1 MAKKLS
7 TKIEDS
13 IKLKKVIGDI
23 NKLIPGANI
32 DFADKMPTKEKL
44 SFGVKDIDKLTGGLQ
59 YGNFTVIYGSESSG
73 KSTLA
78 LSTVASAQKDGKTC
92 MYIDLEH
99 SFSKARAEVFGVD
112 LSKLLLVDKIEYAE
126 EAMDIV
132 KKVSQEAIVDFIV
145 VDSIQA
151 MSPKGEQETKAGKEK
166 SIESDEMALLARK
179 MGKFLRVSGSAVHNG
194 KVGVLMIGQIRTG
207 GLGTF
212 VVKSTLTGGNAI
224 KHWSVL
230 TLFMR
235 RGQKADAPTVKEKV
249 DGKTKQKIVGFDSVI
264 KIEKTKV
271 SDSMCENS
279 DLHLPFY
286 LLTGYNQ
293 EEIGEINDKL

>member
-1 MAKKLS
+1 M
-7 TKIEDS
+7 
-13 IKLKKVIGDI
+13 
-23 NKLIPGANI
+23 
-32 DFADKMPTKEKL
+32 
-44 SFGVKDIDKLTGGLQ
+44 KDIDKLTGGIQ
-59 YGNFTVIYGSESSG
+59 CGNFTVIYGSESSG

-78 LSTVASAQKDGKTC
+78 LSAIADAQKNRKMC

-99 SFSKARAEVFGVD
+99 SFEKKRAKILGID
-112 LSKLLLVDKIEYAE
+112 LSKLLLVENIQNAE
-126 EAMDIV
+126 ESMDIV

-166 SIESDEMALLARK
+166 SIESDEIALLARK

-194 KVGVLMIGQIRTG
+194 KVAVLMIGQIRTG

-212 VVKSTLTGGNAI
+212 IVKSTLSGGNAI